1 MDEITIDLNEKL
13 EELRKTKFYKKT
25 YTIKEMPSKYRYR
38 EIFGP
43 GDQLTVVPIVC
54 TMCKKE
60 IKYQI
65 RKKCKEDLETYNEII
80 NAFNKLGMDAKFV
93 FNCKDC
99 CSKNWDTEPFEVWLK
114 VKSSS
119 IYYKTY
125 PIEFHSMQDEINDVC
140 AQEYII
146 ALKFLRACVGDLV
159 DEDIA
164 SFSWFDKFKQNF
176 RLSYSKL
183 YQYESCSSCVNKY
196 GFIKPIV
203 DLALYKV
210 LNLQVN
216 YDRNELKDN
225 IRFLLKEYRHK
236 ESKSYLFQRMLRFD
250 LNNPITKQITKQKH
264 ERIIRIIEKI
274 IDNKNLDQISVLE
287 YFKFI
292 RSLQIVFE
300 YDDKYNDFDGYNISP
315 RDLERTEKSPK
326 LILKDIKIKD
336 KTTKK

>member
-1 MDEITIDLNEKL
+1 ME
-13 EELRKTKFYKKT
+13 
-25 YTIKEMPSKYRYR
+25 
-38 EIFGP
+38 
-43 GDQLTVVPIVC
+43 
-54 TMCKKE
+54 
-60 IKYQI
+60 
-65 RKKCKEDLETYNEII
+65 
-80 NAFNKLGMDAKFV
+80 
-93 FNCKDC
+93 
-99 CSKNWDTEPFEVWLK
+99 
-114 VKSSS
+114 
-119 IYYKTY
+119 
-125 PIEFHSMQDEINDVC
+125 
-140 AQEYII
+140 
-146 ALKFLRACVGDLV
+146 
-159 DEDIA
+159 EDIA

-176 RLSYSKL
+176 RLSYSRL

-210 LNLQVN
+210 LKLQVN

-225 IRFLLKEYRHK
+225 IKFLLKEYRHK

-250 LNNPITKQITKQKH
+250 PNNPITKQITKQKH

-300 YDDKYNDFDGYNISP
+300 YDNKYDDFDGYHISP

>member
-1 MDEITIDLNEKL
+1 ME
-13 EELRKTKFYKKT
+13 
-25 YTIKEMPSKYRYR
+25 
-38 EIFGP
+38 
-43 GDQLTVVPIVC
+43 
-54 TMCKKE
+54 
-60 IKYQI
+60 
-65 RKKCKEDLETYNEII
+65 
-80 NAFNKLGMDAKFV
+80 
-93 FNCKDC
+93 
-99 CSKNWDTEPFEVWLK
+99 
-114 VKSSS
+114 
-119 IYYKTY
+119 
-125 PIEFHSMQDEINDVC
+125 
-140 AQEYII
+140 
-146 ALKFLRACVGDLV
+146 
-159 DEDIA
+159 EDIA

-176 RLSYSKL
+176 RLSYSRL

-210 LNLQVN
+210 LKLQVN

-225 IRFLLKEYRHK
+225 IKFLLKEYRHK

-250 LNNPITKQITKQKH
+250 PNNPITKQITKQKH

-315 RDLERTEKSPK
+315 RDLERTENSPK
-326 LILKDIKIKD
+326 LILKDIKMKD
-336 KTTKK
+336 KITKI